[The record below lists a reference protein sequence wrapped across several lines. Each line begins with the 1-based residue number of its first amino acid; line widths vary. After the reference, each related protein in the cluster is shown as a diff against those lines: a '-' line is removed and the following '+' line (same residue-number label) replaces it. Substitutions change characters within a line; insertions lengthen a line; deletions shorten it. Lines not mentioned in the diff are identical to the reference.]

1 MRVAIFLIPA
11 ILILMISCEKQLLNK
26 NGIPCKKY
34 GDISIIKTIPDN
46 CDNLGIV
53 ADHDYAGNINDM
65 LKSLKKQA
73 AGKCADAVFVP
84 DSFLSGNFHSN
95 MVGQCIK
102 YK

>member
-1 MRVAIFLIPA
+1 MRTIKFIIPA
-11 ILILMISCEKQLLNK
+11 MLILILSCERQLLNK
-26 NGIPCKKY
+26 NGTPCKKY
-34 GDISIIKTIPDN
+34 KEISIIKTIPDN

-73 AGKCADAVFVP
+73 AEKCADAVFVP